1 MKIPYGYIKEQISA
15 MVKEMEQ
22 RLVRFR
28 GNSKYNLNQKIVLLV
43 DNGVA
48 TGATVFAAVQWIRKQ
63 NPKEL
68 IVAVPIAPKD
78 IVDRLRQMADKV
90 VLSTPFCYND
100 IREFYYDFIDV
111 SDIEIEYIMKKRVR
125 GRNAMS
131 VVN

>member
-1 MKIPYGYIKEQISA
+1 

-90 VLSTPFCYND
+90 VVVLSTPFCYND
-100 IREFYYDFIDV
+100 IGEFYYDFIDV
-111 SDIEIEYIMKKRVR
+111 SDIEVEDIMKKCVR
-125 GRNAMS
+125 GRNTMPI
-131 VVN
+131 VN